1 MKFSESWLRE
11 LIDIDLSSEDLAAKL
26 TMIGHEVD
34 TVEIDGSGLKGLIVA
49 EIKSFEKH
57 PNADRLN
64 VCQVTTDGKNNYNIV
79 CGAPNVSKGL
89 KSVLALPGQLLPNG
103 LKLKKSKIRD
113 IESYGM
119 LCSAAEIGLGQES
132 DGIMELPSDAKN
144 GSSLEEY
151 LKLPDNIIDLD
162 LTPNRG
168 DCFSLL
174 GVARDLAGTTN
185 KNIKYSFDIKNAI
198 TSDIEHPINVD
209 NAELCPRFAAQSI
222 INIDNK
228 ATTPLWIKEKL
239 RKSGLRPINP
249 IVDVTNF
256 VMIEIGQPLHAYDLG
271 KINGPVSPRMAKQ
284 DETLT
289 LLDENNVALDQQTI
303 VISDRSGPIGM
314 AGVMGGL
321 STAVSQQTISVLFE
335 AAYWPPSLMAGVAR
349 RYGMH
354 TDASLRFERGV
365 DPEIQVVAINRATQ
379 LLLSICGGNAGVI
392 SDIKSENFLPKKQII
407 KLTAK
412 RLQRILGDKID
423 SNIVTTIL
431 KRLNLKVKELK
442 NDWVVEIPVY
452 RFDLKIEDDLIEEIA
467 RIFGYNKIKE
477 SSEISTKILT
487 TSNFSLINNEKIA
500 NQLCARDYQEVITY
514 SFVDEKLDKLIT
526 NKVNNLKLK
535 NPLSSEFAVMRG
547 SIWPGLL
554 QAAARNTARQN
565 ERVRLFEV
573 GKIYKATK
581 DSHQEIPQVA
591 GLITGSVNNEH
602 WSEKSKNISFFDIKG
617 DIESLL
623 PMSTADLNYEYVA
636 CEHPALQNGQAAEIL
651 LNNNLIGFLGKVHP
665 RVIKKYSLKR
675 DVFVFELDLERAFLD
690 LLVTAKPISKYPSI
704 RRDISIV
711 VSKDTSAAEVINNI
725 KIINTKIIQS
735 VKVFDIYEGDN
746 IEEGRKSVALGLIL
760 QEKSRTLTDEVADEI
775 ISKVIQM
782 LQSNFSAKLRD

>member
-132 DGIMELPSDAKN
+132 DGIMEFPSDTKN

-256 VMIEIGQPLHAYDLG
+256 VMIEIGQPLHAYDLS

-392 SDIKSENFLPKKQII
+392 SDIKSDNFLPKKQII

-412 RLQRILGDKID
+412 RLHRILGDKID

-581 DSHQEIPQVA
+581 DSHQEISQVA

-651 LNNNLIGFLGKVHP
+651 LNNNSIGFLGKVHP

>member
-174 GVARDLAGTTN
+174 GVARDLAATTN

-392 SDIKSENFLPKKQII
+392 SDIKSDNFLPKKQII

-651 LNNNLIGFLGKVHP
+651 LNNNSIGFLGKVHP

>member
-11 LIDIDLSSEDLAAKL
+11 LIDIDLSSEDLAAQL

-34 TVEIDGSGLKGLIVA
+34 TVEIDGNGLKGLVVA

-113 IESYGM
+113 IESFGM

-132 DGIMELPSDAKN
+132 DGIMELPSDTKN
-144 GSSLEEY
+144 GLSLEEY

-185 KNIKYSFDIKNAI
+185 KNIKYSFDIKNPT

-209 NAELCPRFAAQSI
+209 NAELCPRFVAQSI

-256 VMIEIGQPLHAYDLG
+256 VMMEIGQPLHAYDLS

-289 LLDENNVALDQQTI
+289 LLDENKVTLDQQTI

-392 SDIKSENFLPKKQII
+392 SDIKSDNFLPKTQII

-423 SNIVTTIL
+423 SNVVTTIL

-623 PMSTADLNYEYVA
+623 PMNTADLDYEYVA

-651 LNNNLIGFLGKVHP
+651 LNNNSIGFLGKVHP
-665 RVIKKYSLKR
+665 RVTKKYLLKR
-675 DVFVFELDLERAFLD
+675 DVFVFELDLEKAFLD